1 MMLYFFP
8 LIGGIQVLDS
18 GFFEGGTFGWDF
30 RVPIVSGTPD
40 STNKNFAVSGF
51 SQGRISQIPE
61 FLTKGDMDNSIQMR
75 WILAI
80 KECEG
85 NIECCDQKED
95 KEDCRKKDTRR
106 AASKGK
112 NNLNHTFI
120 FDQLTFVFHQY

>member
-1 MMLYFFP
+1 MGFKFWIP
-8 LIGGIQVLDS
+8 DS
-18 GFFEGGTFGWDF
+18 LKVGLSGGTFGF
-30 RVPIVSGTPD
+30 QLLVGLRIPQAKI
-40 STNKNFAVSGF
+40 FAVSGF

-95 KEDCRKKDTRR
+95 KEDCRKKGTRR